1 VLAALG
7 WAFPFFPLRSGRI
20 MAFDNFTP
28 TRVRALQECPQ
39 GQQPG
44 EVFEVTAD
52 VADILVRV
60 EAVERVPNDTPLGKP
75 DARGTYKRRD
85 LRAQR

>member
-1 VLAALG
+1 
-7 WAFPFFPLRSGRI
+7 

-28 TRVRALQECPQ
+28 TRVRALVECPQ

-52 VADILVRV
+52 VAHILCDQT
-60 EAVERVPNDTPLGKP
+60 ATAERVPENTPLGKP
-75 DARGTYKRRD
+75 GAKRGVYERRD
-85 LRAQR
+85 LRAKS

>member
-1 VLAALG
+1 
-7 WAFPFFPLRSGRI
+7 

-28 TRVRALQECPQ
+28 TRVRALKECPQ

-60 EAVERVPNDTPLGKP
+60 ETAEIVPKDTPLGKP
-75 DARGTYKRRD
+75 APRGVYARRD
-85 LRAQR
+85 LRAKS

>member
-1 VLAALG
+1 
-7 WAFPFFPLRSGRI
+7 

-28 TRVRALQECPQ
+28 TKIRALKECPQ

-52 VADILVRV
+52 VAAILVTV
-60 EAVERVPNDTPLGKP
+60 EAAEIVPDTTPLGKVK
-75 DARGTYKRRD
+75 GTYKRRD
-85 LRAQR
+85 LVAEKR

>member
-1 VLAALG
+1 
-7 WAFPFFPLRSGRI
+7 

-28 TRVRALQECPQ
+28 TKVRALKECPQ

-52 VADILVRV
+52 IAVILCDQSDS
-60 EAVERVPNDTPLGKP
+60 AERVPKDTPLGRPK
-75 DARGTYKRRD
+75 RGVYERRD
-85 LRAQR
+85 LRAKA

>member
-1 VLAALG
+1 
-7 WAFPFFPLRSGRI
+7 

-28 TRVRALQECPQ
+28 TKVRALVECPQ

-52 VADILVRV
+52 VADILLSVGS
-60 EAVERVPNDTPLGKP
+60 VERVPETTPLGKP
-75 DARGTYKRRD
+75 RGTYKRRD
-85 LRAQR
+85 LRAQP

>member
-1 VLAALG
+1 
-7 WAFPFFPLRSGRI
+7 

-44 EVFEVTAD
+44 EVFEVTED
-52 VADILVRV
+52 VAAILISVS
-60 EAVERVPNDTPLGKP
+60 AVERVPNETPLGKP
-75 DARGTYKRRD
+75 NARGTYKRRD
-85 LRAQR
+85 LRAQP